1 MLLICVPKN
10 KIETFLCTRRHIV
23 ASGTNDLILIL
34 GFQPHPS
41 VQIFLN
47 VKSIL
52 LIKVRCVLIVRMLG
66 DIIFIM

>member
-10 KIETFLCTRRHIV
+10 EIETFLCTRRHIV

-34 GFQPHPS
+34 GFQPHPL

-47 VKSIL
+47 V
-52 LIKVRCVLIVRMLG
+52 IKEFVLNQME
-66 DIIFIM
+66 